1 MSPDSETMARP
12 IPPHCLR
19 HSLNFNN
26 LSNSQFLLPDI
37 FDQFRQ
43 RVVPRS
49 NTQRVERSTIKEIKE
64 ETTSTKKF
72 LNLKVRR

>member
-1 MSPDSETMARP
+1 MSPDSETMACP
-12 IPPHCLR
+12 IPPHRLR

-43 RVVPRS
+43 RVVPWS
-49 NTQRVERSTIKEIKE
+49 NTQRVEFSTKEK
-64 ETTSTKKF
+64 TTSTKKF
-72 LNLKVRR
+72 LNLKVGR

>member
-12 IPPHCLR
+12 IPPHRLR